1 MSIPKRE
8 HSKNIF
14 TTFWHMVLTRSKRYT
29 FRNTWNKGRT
39 GQGILDNIVGVNI
52 NYEWAEKGINPR
64 RIKDR
69 YQSIGNYRLRVKT
82 LL

>member
-1 MSIPKRE
+1 MEK
-8 HSKNIF
+8 
-14 TTFWHMVLTRSKRYT
+14 TR
-29 FRNTWNKGRT
+29 GRT
-39 GQGILDNIVGVNI
+39 TQGTLDNIVGVNI
-52 NYEWAEKGINPR
+52 NYEWAGKGINPR

>member
-1 MSIPKRE
+1 MINGAGIIQMEK
-8 HSKNIF
+8 
-14 TTFWHMVLTRSKRYT
+14 T
-29 FRNTWNKGRT
+29 KGRT
-39 GQGILDNIVGVNI
+39 GQGTLDNIVGVNI

-69 YQSIGNYRLRVKT
+69 YQSIGNYRLLVKM

>member
-1 MSIPKRE
+1 MEK
-8 HSKNIF
+8 
-14 TTFWHMVLTRSKRYT
+14 TR
-29 FRNTWNKGRT
+29 GRT

-69 YQSIGNYRLRVKT
+69 YQSIG
-82 LL
+82 

>member
-1 MSIPKRE
+1 MFNFWNTGRDSN
-8 HSKNIF
+8 KN
-14 TTFWHMVLTRSKRYT
+14 TGSDKL
-29 FRNTWNKGRT
+29 GRT

-52 NYEWAEKGINPR
+52 NYEWAGKGINFR

-69 YQSIGNYRLRVKT
+69 YQNIGNYRLRVKT